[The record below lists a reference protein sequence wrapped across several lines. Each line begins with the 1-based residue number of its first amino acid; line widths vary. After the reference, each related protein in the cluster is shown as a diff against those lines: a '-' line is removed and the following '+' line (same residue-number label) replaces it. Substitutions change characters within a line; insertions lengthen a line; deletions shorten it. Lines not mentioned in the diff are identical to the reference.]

1 MSLPS
6 KSPLI
11 EDGLLSFYVQIIGPK
26 TYRIIK
32 LAMDT
37 GATYTIISLET
48 AISIGYNPIASK
60 KHIEVTTA
68 SGTIIAPII
77 TIKSIT
83 CLGYK
88 VANID
93 VICHDLP
100 PQSPVK
106 GLLGL
111 NFLIHFPPF
120 KKFLNEVNKMQ
131 L

>member
-1 MSLPS
+1 M
-6 KSPLI
+6 
-11 EDGLLSFYVQIIGPK
+11 GTFRV
-26 TYRIIK
+26 RIAIADAGGSRFQE
-32 LAMDT
+32 LDAIVDT